1 MQVHTYIYNQN
12 VSSLSIKKLKFFHQS
27 LLFKVSRT
35 LKKLVYKL
43 QNSVY
48 IYIYRG
54 GQRIFPRGGT
64 NPGAKRPRKFCP
76 PPEHFRGGTGGG
88 QGGDKCSEEEKSSNI
103 SKERY
108 SKNVDT
114 FSLKMRLPIIVF
126 ASMETNHKLQQLQRP
141 LNIIG
146 SYK

>member
-1 MQVHTYIYNQN
+1 MKAKAKTHPVYTGADREFSLGGGQIRARSARENFVPP
-12 VSSLSIKKLKFFHQS
+12 LSIS
-27 LLFKVSRT
+27 
-35 LKKLVYKL
+35 
-43 QNSVY
+43 
-48 IYIYRG
+48 
-54 GQRIFPRGGT
+54 
-64 NPGAKRPRKFCP
+64 
-76 PPEHFRGGTGGG
+76 GGG